1 MMSVIAGQM
10 SQMLK
15 AKNPDL
21 SDQERKQFLDIA
33 FHYVLADNIDL
44 IEDVWMLDAVAIY
57 SKEELL
63 ALRDFYASPTGLSI
77 TQKSGKMAEKVLPDM
92 AKVMQTLMPGAI
104 KAAQSTMRSNGVEVK
119 F

>member
-10 SQMLK
+10 TQMLK

-21 SDQERKQFLDIA
+21 SDQQRKQFLDIA
-33 FHYVLADNIDL
+33 FHYVVADNIDL
-44 IEDVWMLDAVAIY
+44 IEDVWILDAVSIY

-77 TQKSGKMAEKVLPDM
+77 TQKSGRMAEKVVPDM
-92 AKVMQTLMPGAI
+92 AKVMQSVMPSAFQ
-104 KAAQSTMRSNGVEVK
+104 AAQSTMRSNGVEVK